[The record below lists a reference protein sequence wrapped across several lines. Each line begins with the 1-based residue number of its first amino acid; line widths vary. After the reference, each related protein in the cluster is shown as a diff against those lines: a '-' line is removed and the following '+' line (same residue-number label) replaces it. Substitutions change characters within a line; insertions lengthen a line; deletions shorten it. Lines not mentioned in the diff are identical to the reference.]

1 MGFAQQLKKLSG
13 QPMEEQNLLVK
24 SYNDL
29 KSYLSE
35 RKDKAM
41 EEKILKHGIKA
52 IENTAY
58 AKDEKMV
65 LYAIHNEKT
74 FMGMLGVPTSK
85 MSDAEKQEEK
95 FIKESAHPSREHCQ
109 EVMKY
114 VSPECSSYRDI
125 ALFTISTMSGENYN
139 HLSDNLKNE
148 KDVTLEAVRY
158 APCVYETLPNKFKD
172 DIDVTFSAMKRKPEV
187 LEFAPAEFKDHEQ
200 LLLQTIQPEHNDLTN
215 TGIKFAS
222 DRLKNDKAFALEF
235 LAKSGDSL
243 PAFSDAIRADRECV
257 MVAVKAF
264 PLSFED
270 ASKEL
275 RDDRGVALEAI
286 KNCDPQDWYMKAVLS
301 HASPVIQAMA
311 GSSNEVANLTKGIA
325 TEKFSQSLEHKLA
338 PKAEAPTRKM
348 KI

>member
-1 MGFAQQLKKLSG
+1 MGFAQQLQKLSS

-52 IENTAY
+52 IENTPY

-65 LYAIHNEKT
+65 RYAIHNEMS
-74 FMGMLGVPTSK
+74 FMGRLEVPTSK
-85 MSDAEKQEEK
+85 MSEAEKQEDK

-114 VSPECSSYRDI
+114 VSPECPSYRDI

-139 HLSDNLKNE
+139 HLSGNLKNE
-148 KDVTLEAVRY
+148 KDVTLQAVHY
-158 APCVYETLPNKFKD
+158 APWLYKTLPNRFKD
-172 DIDVTFSAMKRKPEV
+172 DIDVTFSAMKSKPEV
-187 LEFAPAEFKDHEQ
+187 LEFAPAQLKDHQQ

-243 PAFSDAIRADRECV
+243 PAFSDAIRADRDCV

-275 RDDRGVALEAI
+275 RDDRGVALEAV
-286 KNCDPQDWYMKAVLS
+286 KNCDPQDWQLHAVLS

-311 GSSNEVANLTKGIA
+311 GTSNEVANLTDGIEK
-325 TEKFSQSLEHKLA
+325 EKFSKSLEVKLA
-338 PKAEAPTRKM
+338 LKAEVPARKL